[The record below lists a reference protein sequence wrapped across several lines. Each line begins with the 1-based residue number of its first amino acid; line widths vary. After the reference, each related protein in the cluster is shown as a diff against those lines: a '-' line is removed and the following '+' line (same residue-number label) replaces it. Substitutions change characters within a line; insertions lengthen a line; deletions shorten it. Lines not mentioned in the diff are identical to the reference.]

1 MFSFIVDPASVDKF
15 DCNLVEKKPQLSLNW
30 STPNGSYEGF
40 RIEVLNN
47 TWNKTL
53 EKKYPTIVTGL
64 DYFTTYTIRIV
75 TLSCKKTSVP
85 QEKKCRTSITGKHKA
100 TLYGLV

>member
-1 MFSFIVDPASVDKF
+1 MFSFVVDPASVDRF
-15 DCNLVEKKPQLSLNW
+15 YCNLVEKEPQLSLNW
-30 STPNGSYEGF
+30 SLPNGSYDSF

-47 TWNKTL
+47 NWNKTL
-53 EKKYPTIVTGL
+53 EKNQAIVTGL

-75 TLSCKKTSVP
+75 TRSCKKMSVP